1 MGGNDNGEKL
11 SRMTMN
17 SMPTLKSSNGTSDS
31 YFGSEW
37 NQLVSLSQNETFGG
51 PLVVSQGGF
60 PNSGYPQVLDGPG
73 IGSTSHLVRYQS
85 DSSGFVELVPRLY
98 CFGSGNFSEMVESF
112 GLPTGIT
119 QSCPVGCPPNYSPNK
134 ENVHEKNSTSGGQS
148 PEDCQ
153 ISEDAAGL
161 GGSPE
166 AKRRKR
172 ASDFQ
177 SPLNPTKNVEEDMQ
191 KDKSGETS
199 EKDEKKQKFEQD
211 MVPNVRRKTGKNAK
225 ETSNTGEPSKENYI
239 HVRARRGQATNS
251 HSLAERVRREKIS
264 ERMRLLQEL
273 VPGCSKITGKAVMLD
288 EIINYVQS
296 LQQQVEFLSMK
307 LATVNPELNI
317 NLERILSKDVLHSRA
332 ANAPSLG
339 YVPGINISQPYPHG
353 ILHGTVPGLITT
365 TPQFH
370 PMPQPVWDNDIQG
383 LLQMGYDSSNPAM
396 ENLEPNGRRRR
407 NGILLKGMYSS
418 DSF

>member
-1 MGGNDNGEKL
+1 MGADDNGEKL
-11 SRMTMN
+11 SRMAMN
-17 SMPTLKSSNGTSDS
+17 SMPMLKSSNGTTDP

-37 NQLVSLSQNETFGG
+37 NRLVSLGQNETFGG
-51 PLVVSQGGF
+51 PSVVSTGGF

-73 IGSTSHLVRYQS
+73 ISSTSQLVRYQT
-85 DSSGFVELVPRLY
+85 DSSGFVELVPRLS
-98 CFGSGNFSEMVESF
+98 CFGSGNFSEMVGSF
-112 GLPTGIT
+112 GLPTGFT
-119 QSCPVGCPPNYSPNK
+119 QTCTVGCPPNYSPNK
-134 ENVHEKNSTSGGQS
+134 ENVHEKNSASGGQS
-148 PEDCQ
+148 LENCQ
-153 ISEDAAGL
+153 ISEDAEGL

-172 ASDFQ
+172 ASDSH

-199 EKDEKKQKFEQD
+199 DKDEKKQKIEQD
-211 MVPNVRRKTGKNAK
+211 MGANMRRKQTGKNAK
-225 ETSNTGEPSKENYI
+225 ESSNSGEPPKENYI

-251 HSLAERVRREKIS
+251 HSLAERLRREKIS

-317 NLERILSKDVLHSRA
+317 NLERMLSKDVLHSQA
-332 ANAPSLG
+332 TNAPSLG
-339 YVPGINISQPYPHG
+339 YVPGINVSQPYPHG
-353 ILHGTVPGLITT
+353 ITHGTIPGLLAK
-365 TPQFH
+365 TPQLH

-383 LLQMGYDSSNPAM
+383 LLQMGYDSSNPAI
-396 ENLEPNGRRRR
+396 ENLERNGRRRR
-407 NGILLKGMYSS
+407 RIL
-418 DSF
+418 